1 MFCCETASD
10 QSLAVSPE
18 QQKTLPHCTK
28 LLRCLNSVQ
37 LVAAVYLESNEPMKH
52 VLAIALG
59 GALGAV
65 CRHLVNQ
72 LCSRSNFPWATLV
85 VNVVGC
91 FLIGLL
97 ITLRATDASRW
108 GEVTHSALAIGFLG
122 ALTTFS
128 TFGFET
134 NYLFSSQQH
143 GLGLLN
149 IAGNMLLGLLAVYG
163 GIEIARW
170 MS

>member
-1 MFCCETASD
+1 
-10 QSLAVSPE
+10 
-18 QQKTLPHCTK
+18 
-28 LLRCLNSVQ
+28 
-37 LVAAVYLESNEPMKH
+37 MKH
-52 VLAIALG
+52 LVAIALG

-65 CRHLVNQ
+65 CRHLANQ
-72 LCSRSNFPWATLV
+72 ACSRYYAQAGHFPWATLA

-97 ITLRATDASRW
+97 ITLRTSESHRW
-108 GEVTHSALAIGFLG
+108 DDVTHSALTIGFLG

-134 NYLFSSQQH
+134 NHLFTNQQH

-149 IAGNMLLGLLAVYG
+149 IAGNVLLGLLAVYG
-163 GIEIARW
+163 GIAVGRW

>member
-1 MFCCETASD
+1 MS
-10 QSLAVSPE
+10 
-18 QQKTLPHCTK
+18 
-28 LLRCLNSVQ
+28 
-37 LVAAVYLESNEPMKH
+37 MKH
-52 VLAIALG
+52 LLAIALG

-72 LCSRSNFPWATLV
+72 ACSRYYAHEHFPWATLA

-91 FLIGLL
+91 FFIGLL
-97 ITLRATDASRW
+97 ITLRSADAQRW
-108 GEVTHSALAIGFLG
+108 DEFTHSALTIGFLG

-134 NYLFSSQQH
+134 NHLFSSQQH

-163 GIEIARW
+163 GIEAGRW
-170 MS
+170 LS